1 MVFGTSKTKRPY
13 SGKNTEPQPVAESKG
28 TVSKEVF
35 RMGFERGIG
44 TIYHGK

>member
-1 MVFGTSKTKRPY
+1 MNQQLKHPIFVS
-13 SGKNTEPQPVAESKG
+13 NDEHKG
-28 TVSKEVF
+28 SVSKEVF